1 MPRPLTHGTNAGSR
15 QRRDDLRQHLA
26 ACRPQVEA
34 KGTTQML
41 GLKLVRLIERHSE
54 ELALGLTQQVRDSE
68 RTSDFKKIPRDEL
81 RLAAVEVYRNLEE
94 WLLQKK
100 EDDIGKRFRT
110 IAARRASQGVRLC
123 QLVWVLVISRNHLW
137 HFLQQESFV
146 DNIFELFGE
155 LEVQQMLNQF
165 FDRAIYYSILGYE
178 EEVRQDDADRTEQEG
193 RFIAG
198 TPGST

>member
-1 MPRPLTHGTNAGSR
+1 MLS
-15 QRRDDLRQHLA
+15 LR
-26 ACRPQVEA
+26 
-34 KGTTQML
+34 
-41 GLKLVRLIERHSE
+41 LVRLIESHSE

-68 RTSDFKKIPRDEL
+68 RTSDFKEIPRDEL
-81 RLAAVEVYRNLEE
+81 RLAAAEVYRNLEE

-100 EDDIGKRFRT
+100 EEDIGKRFRT
-110 IAARRASQGVRLC
+110 IAARRASQGVRLY

-178 EEVRQDDADRTEQEG
+178 EEVKQDDVDRAKQEG

-198 TPGST
+198 TSGSA

>member
-1 MPRPLTHGTNAGSR
+1 
-15 QRRDDLRQHLA
+15 
-26 ACRPQVEA
+26 
-34 KGTTQML
+34 
-41 GLKLVRLIERHSE
+41 
-54 ELALGLTQQVRDSE
+54 
-68 RTSDFKKIPRDEL
+68 
-81 RLAAVEVYRNLEE
+81 LEE

-100 EDDIGKRFRT
+100 EEDIGKRFRML
-110 IAARRASQGVRLC
+110 AARRASQGVRLY

-178 EEVRQDDADRTEQEG
+178 EEVKQDNVDRAKQET
-193 RFIAG
+193 RFITG
-198 TPGST
+198 TSGSA

>member
-1 MPRPLTHGTNAGSR
+1 MLS
-15 QRRDDLRQHLA
+15 LR
-26 ACRPQVEA
+26 
-34 KGTTQML
+34 
-41 GLKLVRLIERHSE
+41 LVRLIESHSE
-54 ELALGLTQQVRDSE
+54 ELALGLTQQVWDSE
-68 RTSDFKKIPRDEL
+68 RTSDFKEIPRDEL
-81 RLAAVEVYRNLEE
+81 RLAAAEVYRNLEE

-100 EDDIGKRFRT
+100 EEDIGKRFRT
-110 IAARRASQGVRLC
+110 IAARRASQGVRLY

-178 EEVRQDDADRTEQEG
+178 EEVKQDNVDRAKQEG

-198 TPGST
+198 TSGSA